1 MNDNFD
7 FLNFCRKWNKGC
19 LSYHILLLRSW
30 SFDLT
35 DFCTACSC
43 VEIYSTTLI
52 YFFVRITP
60 YSIVP
65 RLQRHSIYT
74 YIYIYKS
81 GFLREIRVFSRCAWR
96 NFEEITQSSKRT
108 DTWDDREKS
117 AFPERHDGNILQ
129 FRQNWIL
136 SLTSCSVTVNFWDS
150 CVFCSKRWRRPLMGR
165 VITPTRLSNNFVI
178 SPVNMKIQ
186 RN

>member
-1 MNDNFD
+1 MEQRMSFLSHSSPTFLKFRLDWLLYCMQLCGNSFYNFNSL
-7 FLNFCRKWNKGC
+7 FRENH
-19 LSYHILLLRSW
+19 SLLDRA
-30 SFDLT
+30 T
-35 DFCTACSC
+35 IA
-43 VEIYSTTLI
+43 E
-52 YFFVRITP
+52 TP
-60 YSIVP
+60 
-65 RLQRHSIYT
+65 
-74 YIYIYKS
+74 YIYKS

-117 AFPERHDGNILQ
+117 AFPERRDGNILQ

-150 CVFCSKRWRRPLMGR
+150 CVFCSKRRRRPLMGR
-165 VITPTRLSNNFVI
+165 VITPTQLFNNFVI
-178 SPVNMKIQ
+178 SPGNMKIQ